1 MSQLSEVV
9 KTKTIRTPL
18 MMAEAYGPTSCS
30 SGFVPKSTLLPKPE
44 GQYGLLPKLSRH
56 AWQKHRFRSKTA
68 AATTLVP
75 LMHVF
80 PAYRSNR
87 CFSGS
92 SEPRFLLFSGCHHIV
107 MDGGA
112 GGFYLC
118 ASTQGKDCRH
128 NIGDEGSTRKKSC
141 YGFC

>member
-9 KTKTIRTPL
+9 KTKTIKTPL
-18 MMAEAYGPTSCS
+18 MTSEAYGPTSFS
-30 SGFVPKSTLLPKPE
+30 SCLVPKSTLLPKPE
-44 GQYGLLPKLSRH
+44 VQYVLLRKLSRH
-56 AWQKHRFRSKTA
+56 AWQKHRYRSKTA
-68 AATTLVP
+68 AATTLVR

-80 PAYRSNR
+80 PAYGSNR

-107 MDGGA
+107 MDGGS

-118 ASTQGKDCRH
+118 AITQGKDCRH
-128 NIGDEGSTRKKSC
+128 DIGDEGSTRKKSC